1 MAGFKRKLK
10 LFSHT
15 ASKRAFCPPLRNKRV
30 SSRGNNLHRNI
41 LGVSDLSTSTDRQV
55 EPKHPKQGKTN
66 TDCNTSIETKHGRK
80 KTKKKSIITEPKHPK
95 QGKTNTDCNTS
106 IEAKRRKKTKKK
118 SVITDGTD
126 DLTWRENFYRRYK
139 CLRLIGQGVYGRVSV
154 AVNKFTKKLVAVKMQ
169 EQRNGGV
176 PYVRARSSTRI
187 HEVKN

>member
-15 ASKRAFCPPLRNKRV
+15 ASKRAFCPPLRNQRV
-30 SSRGNNLHRNI
+30 SSRGNNLRRNI
-41 LGVSDLSTSTDRQV
+41 LGVSDLATSTDRQV

-66 TDCNTSIETKHGRK
+66 TDCNTSIEAKHG
-80 KTKKKSIITEPKHPK
+80 
-95 QGKTNTDCNTS
+95 
-106 IEAKRRKKTKKK
+106 RKKTKKK
-118 SVITDGTD
+118 SVITDVTD
-126 DLTWRENFYRRYK
+126 DLTWREDFYRRYK

-176 PYVRARSSTRI
+176 PYVRARSAWHCTG
-187 HEVKN
+187 HYMA